1 MNKQLLFIFILFL
14 YFAVTSA
21 TCYSQTKP
29 CVYKSIKSIILLY
42 EDGTYIEK
50 PASYLGVIGYPHREI
65 LSYGTYIK
73 NKGDYYLTSSSKL
86 NPDSI
91 KAEIIET
98 SILNYDSIIVEITSP
113 CEEFSDNEMKR
124 SQYYSIEFIVD
135 DDSVLKSDISF
146 FDEKIEFLIVNRAV
160 IYKPS
165 GVKISEIHI
174 QIIPWGK
181 PFFPYNIN
189 SNNIIFKYQL
199 KSNASNYIHIDFYD
213 IDYYYFTYF
222 RYNMQPAI
230 KINHN
235 TFSFNDNIYTKA
247 TVLNRK
253 MNSRWQNRSE
263 TKRNFRKILKN

>member
-1 MNKQLLFIFILFL
+1 MNKKLLFIFILLL
-14 YFAVTSA
+14 YGIIPI
-21 TCYSQTKP
+21 TCFSQTKS
-29 CVYKSIKSIILLY
+29 CIYKSIKSIILLY

-50 PASYLGVIGYPHREI
+50 PTSYLGVIGYPHREI

-91 KAEIIET
+91 KAKIIET
-98 SILNYDSIIVEITSP
+98 SIVNYDSIIIEITSP
-113 CEEFSDNEMKR
+113 CEEFFDNEMKR

-135 DDSVLKSDISF
+135 NDSVLKSDTSF
-146 FDEKIEFLIVNRAV
+146 LDKKMELLTSNKAV

-165 GVKISEIHI
+165 WVKISEIYI
-174 QIIPWGK
+174 QIIPWEK
-181 PFFPYNIN
+181 PFFPYDIN

-213 IDYYYFTYF
+213 IDYYYFTYY
-222 RYNMQPAI
+222 RYYLELAK

-235 TFSFNDNIYTKA
+235 KLYFRNCTYLKSKPLIK
-247 TVLNRK
+247 K
-253 MNSRWQNRSE
+253 MNN
-263 TKRNFRKILKN
+263 KK